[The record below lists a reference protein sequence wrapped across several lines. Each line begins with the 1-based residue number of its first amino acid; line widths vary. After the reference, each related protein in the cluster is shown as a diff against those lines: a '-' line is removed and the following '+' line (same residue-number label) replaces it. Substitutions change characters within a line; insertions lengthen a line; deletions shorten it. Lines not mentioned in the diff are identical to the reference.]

1 MVVARIASTG
11 RVCPDMGA
19 VLSSVR
25 ELRLGARSVDTGWHR
40 PAELDDVTVPLERRV
55 LLAERH
61 RLGLA

>member
-1 MVVARIASTG
+1 
-11 RVCPDMGA
+11 MGA
-19 VLSSVR
+19 ALSSVR